1 MLKTNSLSLPN
12 LPFGLLISILLK
24 RFLLSEIFPSCRCL
38 QKIIESVLSILL
50 IKYFE
55 LQSVTMTNSCWTS
68 DCSEALFRTLSK
80 AST

>member
-1 MLKTNSLSLPN
+1 MLKRSSLSLPN
-12 LPFGLLISILLK
+12 LPFGMLISVLLK
-24 RFLLSEIFPSCRCL
+24 SFLLSEIFPSCRCL

-55 LQSVTMTNSCWTS
+55 LQGATTTNSSWTS

-80 AST
+80 TST